1 MAETEIR
8 RIIEIETSGSVRSL
22 AQLKEEMEKA
32 TNAQNA
38 LNKEDAAYDMVAAQA
53 KKATQDYN
61 YALKMNA
68 ADAKSAA
75 GSYNALVATMGR
87 LKQEW
92 RTAATE
98 AKRQEL
104 GAEILK
110 INNELKLMDASV
122 GVYSRNVGDYFNQ
135 VKGVLRDVPSYA
147 NVIKGPLKDVSDQVG
162 LLGKQPLFGIIT
174 LLVPVV
180 TKIVEQLKES
190 DDAMQS
196 LNKIGKAFEP
206 VLAFFENVISTL
218 AGYLGDVVEKV
229 LEFTQGGLFGQIIQG
244 VVGVGNAIMNFVV
257 APFKGIIEAIK
268 VFKEQGV
275 KGLGDAGR
283 AFLAEMKQGVAFKAN
298 YEAGQVLAQTLASGA
313 KSKSKE
319 AAQGIAKDIAQ
330 DVADELAS
338 ELMKVDFEAVERAAE
353 AKRRELL
360 EQRKAF
366 DAEQLEYEKAF
377 QAEIADAVG
386 ESVAEMV
393 EHYRALEEAETNR
406 RNSIS
411 ASAKAIE
418 SILGSVANAYNT
430 EIQAQ
435 LQSGKISEQEA
446 RKRFA
451 FVKAFQLTQ
460 AVINT
465 ASGVMS
471 AFSAPDN
478 ITMVQKIAGAAMV
491 AAQGA
496 ASIASIASS
505 SLSTGAT
512 ASAAQ
517 QVTGL
522 MNAGASAP
530 AVQQVV
536 PITRVGT
543 NAEDV
548 DTFNAMQRSQRVY
561 VVYSDI
567 AEAGAQVQVQTAES
581 TF

>member
-22 AQLKEEMEKA
+22 AQLKAEADASAKAVNGLEKG
-32 TNAQNA
+32 TV
-38 LNKEDAAYDMVAAQA
+38 AYDQAAAQA

-68 ADAKSAA
+68 ADAKSAD
-75 GSYNALVATMGR
+75 GSYNSLVATMGR

-92 RTAATE
+92 RATGDE
-98 AKRQEL
+98 AKRAEL
-104 GAEILK
+104 GKQIND
-110 INNELKLMDASV
+110 INNQLKSMDASV
-122 GVYSRNVGDYFNQ
+122 GVFGRNVGNYAESI
-135 VKGVLRDVPSYA
+135 KGALRDVPSYA
-147 NVIKGPLKDVSDQVG
+147 NAIKGPLKDVSDQVG

-313 KSKSKE
+313 RSKSKE

-435 LQSGKISEQEA
+435 LQSGKISEREA

-478 ITMVQKIAGAAMV
+478 ITMVQKIASAAMV

-522 MNAGASAP
+522 MNAGQSAP

>member
-1 MAETEIR
+1 MAETEIV
-8 RIIEIETSGSVRSL
+8 RIINIETSGSVRSL
-22 AQLKEEMEKA
+22 AQLKAEADASAKAVDGLEKG
-32 TNAQNA
+32 TV
-38 LNKEDAAYDMVAAQA
+38 AYDQAAAQA

-68 ADAKSAA
+68 ADAKSAD
-75 GSYNALVATMGR
+75 GSYNSLVATMGR

-92 RTAATE
+92 RATGDE
-98 AKRQEL
+98 AKRAEL
-104 GAEILK
+104 GKQIND
-110 INNELKLMDASV
+110 INNQLKGLDASV
-122 GVYSRNVGDYFNQ
+122 GVFGRNVGNYAESI
-135 VKGVLRDVPSYA
+135 KGALRDVPSYA
-147 NVIKGPLKDVSDQVG
+147 NAIKGPLKDVSDQVG
-162 LLGKQPLFGIIT
+162 LLSKQPLFGIIT
-174 LLVPVV
+174 LITPLVI
-180 TKIVEQLKES
+180 KIVDELKES
-190 DDAMQS
+190 ESAMQS

-206 VLAFFENVISTL
+206 VLAFFESTISTL
-218 AGYLGDVVEKV
+218 AGYLGDIVEKV
-229 LEFTQGGLFGQIIQG
+229 LTFTQGGLFQNIIQG

-283 AFLAEMKQGVAFKAN
+283 AFLSEMKQGVAFKAN

-313 KSKSKE
+313 RSKSKE
-319 AAQGIAKDIAQ
+319 AAQGIAKDLAQ

-338 ELMKVDFEAVERAAE
+338 ELMKVDFDAVERAIE
-353 AKRRELL
+353 AKRRELA

-366 DAEQLEYEKAF
+366 DAEQLEYEKAQ

-406 RNSIS
+406 RNNM
-411 ASAKAIE
+411 AVSAKAIE

-460 AVINT
+460 TIINT
-465 ASGVMS
+465 ASGIMS
-471 AFSAPDN
+471 AFSSPDN
-478 ITMVQKIAGAAMV
+478 VTMVQKIASAATI

-496 ASIASIASS
+496 ASIASIATSS
-505 SLSTGAT
+505 IGSGAQ
-512 ASAAQ
+512 AAQ
-517 QVTGL
+517 ATQVTSL
-522 MNAGASAP
+522 MNAGQGAP
-530 AVQQVV
+530 AVQTVV

-548 DTFNAMQRSQRVY
+548 DTFNELQKSQRVLL
-561 VVYSDI
+561 VWTDVEEFDKARKVQL
-567 AEAGAQVQVQTAES
+567 AETG
-581 TF
+581 F